1 MKRILLAATP
11 LTLLCAAC
19 GEPIKLNPPP
29 PPADKLVC
37 AELPSPPAVEP
48 LEAFQASNGAL
59 VYPKADVDARDSE
72 IARWVVE
79 LRGAWFS
86 CSSQLGWVRD
96 YYDAQN

>member
-1 MKRILLAATP
+1 MTPKALVLILS
-11 LTLLCAAC
+11 TLSLAAC

-48 LEAFQASNGAL
+48 LEAFQGSNGAL
-59 VYPKADVDARDSE
+59 VYPKADVDARDAH
-72 IARWVVE
+72 IARWIVS
-79 LRGAWFS
+79 LRDAWFS

-96 YYDAQN
+96 YYDEQ